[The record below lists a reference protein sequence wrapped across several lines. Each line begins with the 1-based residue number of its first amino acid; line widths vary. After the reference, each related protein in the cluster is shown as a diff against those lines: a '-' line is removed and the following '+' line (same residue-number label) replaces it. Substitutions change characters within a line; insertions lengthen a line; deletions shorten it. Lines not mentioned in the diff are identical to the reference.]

1 MLVRKILMGAVLA
14 VLLALVWK
22 YMVAARLPNLAPERL
37 VPAAI
42 KQDVVQARELITH
55 VSGDSGAS
63 HAEAKPEAPEVTSL
77 PQAPAGIHK
86 CKVGNTVTYTDEP
99 CKSPAAERPLDKGSV
114 TVVKSQGVEA
124 PAAAESKG
132 RLPNVRDLA
141 GPQGEPSILDRQI
154 ERAVNH

>member
-1 MLVRKILMGAVLA
+1 MLVRKIVMGAVLA

-22 YMVAARLPNLAPERL
+22 YFVSARLGHLVPERMA
-37 VPAAI
+37 PAAI
-42 KQDVVQARELITH
+42 TQDVLQAKELIT
-55 VSGDSGAS
+55 SAAGSTAAGPG
-63 HAEAKPEAPEVTSL
+63 EAKLDMSQAESL
-77 PQAPAGIHK
+77 PKAPAGIHK

-99 CKSPAAERPLDKGSV
+99 CKSRAAERPLDKGSV

-124 PAAAESKG
+124 PAATESKG

-141 GPQGEPSILDRQI
+141 GPQGEPSIMDRQI

>member
-22 YMVAARLPNLAPERL
+22 YLVAARLPNLAPERM

-42 KQDVVQARELITH
+42 RQDAVQAKELLTDVAGGEGTAH
-55 VSGDSGAS
+55 GES
-63 HAEAKPEAPEVTSL
+63 KPEVAQAESL

-99 CKSPAAERPLDKGSV
+99 CKSPTAERPLDRGSV
-114 TVVKSQGVEA
+114 TVVKSQGMDA
-124 PAAAESKG
+124 PAASESKG
-132 RLPNVRDLA
+132 RLPNARDLA
-141 GPQGEPSILDRQI
+141 GPQGEPSIMDRQI
-154 ERAVNH
+154 ERAINH

>member
-22 YMVAARLPNLAPERL
+22 YFVAGRLNALVPEHA

-42 KQDVVQARELITH
+42 KQEVTQAKDMLSSASNEAK
-55 VSGDSGAS
+55 SGQPT
-63 HAEAKPEAPEVTSL
+63 AEAV

-99 CKSPAAERPLDKGSV
+99 CKNPAAERPLDKGSV
-114 TVVKSQGVEA
+114 TVVKSESPEA
-124 PAAAESKG
+124 VAPSEHKG
-132 RLPNVRDLA
+132 RVPNVRDLA
-141 GPQGEPSILDRQI
+141 GPSGEPSIMDRQI
-154 ERAVNH
+154 ERAINH

>member
-22 YMVAARLPNLAPERL
+22 YFVAGRLNTL
-37 VPAAI
+37 VPEQALPSAI
-42 KQDVVQARELITH
+42 KQEVEQVKELAAT
-55 VSGDSGAS
+55 VSR
-63 HAEAKPEAPEVTSL
+63 EAKVEQPAAESL

-99 CKSPAAERPLDKGSV
+99 CKNPAAERPLNKGSV
-114 TVVKSQGVEA
+114 TVVKSQSTEA
-124 PAAAESKG
+124 ATPPEDKG

-141 GPQGEPSILDRQI
+141 GPPGEPSIMDKQI
-154 ERAVNH
+154 ERAINH